1 MVALLICRVN
11 DVSCKPKKYLD
22 AAFESLYE
30 SEQKLKVF
38 MFNST
43 QFLGSS
49 FAIADYI
56 IILLLDFIR

>member
-1 MVALLICRVN
+1 M
-11 DVSCKPKKYLD
+11 SPKKYLD
-22 AAFESLYE
+22 AAFEGLYE

-49 FAIADYI
+49 FAIADY
-56 IILLLDFIR
+56 